1 VSSAVPRAGAVCGL
15 WAKTGRHRTCA
26 SGQRFYAQICL
37 PVVFLSRY
45 TQASLGVD
53 SGMDFKLVATTFV
66 AVFLAE
72 LGDKTQLATLSFA
85 SGGSSRW
92 AVFLGSAGA
101 LVCTSALAVLGGE
114 AVARIVPPL
123 LLKRLSGV
131 AFVVIGVW
139 VLLSA
144 RARA

>member
-1 VSSAVPRAGAVCGL
+1 
-15 WAKTGRHRTCA
+15 
-26 SGQRFYAQICL
+26 
-37 PVVFLSRY
+37 
-45 TQASLGVD
+45 
-53 SGMDFKLVATTFV
+53 MDFKLMATTFV

-72 LGDKTQLATLSFA
+72 LGDKTQLATLTFA
-85 SGGSSRW
+85 GSGSSRW

-114 AVARIVPPL
+114 AIARVIPPVL
-123 LLKRLSGV
+123 IKRLAGL

-139 VLLSA
+139 VLIST